1 MANFIEQEDFID
13 YFYKRLLDEKVIN
26 IKLNVKF
33 NYILQIINIIYCV
46 KLDFVE
52 TKIPVDNEYIYFYT
66 IYLIDE
72 NENI

>member
-1 MANFIEQEDFID
+1 MANFIEQNDFID
-13 YFYKRLLDEKVIN
+13 YFYKRLIDEKVIN

-52 TKIPVDNEYIYFYT
+52 TKIPVGNEYIYFYT
-66 IYLIDE
+66 IYLIDD